1 MTEVYLLQN
10 NEGLLLS
17 KQWEWLDIAS
27 HSSWYYTEYKDEALN
42 TRLELTIKH
51 PIMRINI
58 IKCPLNDKGH
68 PCLSSEQ
75 KV

>member
-17 KQWEWLDIAS
+17 KQWEWLDIAT
-27 HSSWYYTEYKDEALN
+27 HSSWYHTEYKDEALN

-68 PCLSSEQ
+68 PCPPSEQ